1 MPFAPKPGILSQT
14 HLSRHLFDDKR
25 LTFASTRVGY
35 GQGLVEAGRKNSLI
49 VVLCC
54 DVTQSTHSAEFKKT
68 YPDRFIQLGVSEQSA
83 ASIAAGMA
91 LCGKKP
97 FVSAYAAFSP
107 GRNWEQIRTCICL
120 QHLPVVIV
128 GSHAGV
134 GVGPDGATHQMTEDI
149 ALMRSLPGMTVV
161 VPADQIEAK
170 KATLAIAKLFSPS
183 YLRLARESSPIFTT
197 TKTPF
202 RIGRA
207 EVYRQGT
214 DVTLIAAGP
223 ILYEALVAAHDLAK
237 QGIQVRVINCHT
249 IKPLDTKTILAAA
262 KQTGAF
268 VTCEDGQVA
277 GGLGGAVAEYL
288 TASCPIPLERI
299 GIQDHFGTSGEAPE
313 LQTAYGLT
321 APFIVLAAKRALDRK
336 FGKKVSLIPE
346 YLILAQKK
354 ETELKRVISKEALA
368 RTPKKW
374 GGSKPDSTLLSRH
387 SS

>member
-1 MPFAPKPGILSQT
+1 MPDVSKSGILPKAF
-14 HLSRHLFDDKR
+14 LSRHLFDDKH
-25 LTFASTRVGY
+25 LVFASTRVGY
-35 GQGLVEAGRKNSLI
+35 GQGLVEAGRKNPSI

-54 DVTQSTHSAEFKKT
+54 DVTQSTQSMEFKKT
-68 YPDRFIQLGVSEQSA
+68 YPDRFVQLGVSEQSA

-107 GRNWEQIRTCICL
+107 GRNFEQIRTCICL
-120 QHLPVVIV
+120 QHLPVVMV

-149 ALMRSLPGMTVV
+149 AMMRSLPDMTVV

-170 KATLAIAKLFSPS
+170 KATLALAKLSSPS

-202 RIGRA
+202 HIGRA
-207 EVYRQGT
+207 EIYRQGN

-223 ILYEALVAAHDLAK
+223 ILYEALVAAHLLSK
-237 QGIQVRVINCHT
+237 QGIEARVINGHT
-249 IKPLDTKTILAAA
+249 IKPLDTKTLLTAA

-268 VTCEDGQVA
+268 VTCEDGQVV

-288 TASCPIPLERI
+288 TASYPIPLERI
-299 GIQDHFGTSGEAPE
+299 GIQDRFGTSGEAPE

-336 FGKKVSLIPE
+336 QGKKVSLIPE
-346 YLILAQKK
+346 YLTLAK
-354 ETELKRVISKEALA
+354 EKSFALKQSIQKEALA

-374 GGSKPDSTLLSRH
+374 GGNKSDSTLLSRRDF
-387 SS
+387 